1 MGEKP
6 VVVVKVWAKSS
17 QLSTIMYQVLSN
29 NSIRSPPPTTDRM
42 MIRVRDEVQCTLYQ
56 KILRLV
62 LP

>member
-17 QLSTIMYQVLSN
+17 QLSTMMYQVLSN

-42 MIRVRDEVQCTLYQ
+42 MIRVRDEVHTLPEDPATGAA
-56 KILRLV
+56 II
-62 LP
+62 